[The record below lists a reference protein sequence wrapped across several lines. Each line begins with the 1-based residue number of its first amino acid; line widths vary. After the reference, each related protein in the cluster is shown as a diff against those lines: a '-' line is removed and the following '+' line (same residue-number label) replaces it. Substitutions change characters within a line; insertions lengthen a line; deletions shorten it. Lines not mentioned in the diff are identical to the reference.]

1 VNEEA
6 ASGVEPVEVVQSDV
20 GVLQAVAGQAGGTF
34 AESGYPQFA
43 EGLSG
48 WASGCLASGGM
59 RFLDSGRMVATAPE
73 RLATMLGPVA
83 MHPPESL
90 PYAFGNGATSPAGH
104 TPPAASLRSSPR
116 PPDGDPPPGH
126 LRSERL
132 GEPGGS
138 DGLPERWGAL
148 RRMLENRRVDPGLP
162 GARALALAGIG
173 AALVAGGYLWLS
185 LPRPQPVPAPAGAA
199 SLAVP
204 AGAGR
209 RSPSAGPAV
218 AASPPVVVHVAGRV
232 RRPGIVTLPAGARV
246 TDAIKAAGGV
256 RPGTSTDALNLARK
270 VADGEQILVGTPGSA
285 AAQGV
290 QAAPGSTGSAGS
302 APATPLDLNVATSE
316 QMQQLPG
323 VGPVLAQRIID
334 YRTQHGGF
342 RTVEELRQVTGIGA
356 RRFAELKDL
365 VRI

>member
-1 VNEEA
+1 
-6 ASGVEPVEVVQSDV
+6 
-20 GVLQAVAGQAGGTF
+20 
-34 AESGYPQFA
+34 
-43 EGLSG
+43 
-48 WASGCLASGGM
+48 
-59 RFLDSGRMVATAPE
+59 
-73 RLATMLGPVA
+73 
-83 MHPPESL
+83 
-90 PYAFGNGATSPAGH
+90 
-104 TPPAASLRSSPR
+104 
-116 PPDGDPPPGH
+116 
-126 LRSERL
+126 
-132 GEPGGS
+132 
-138 DGLPERWGAL
+138 
-148 RRMLENRRVDPGLP
+148 MLENRRVDPGLP

-185 LPRPQPVPAPAGAA
+185 LPRPQPIPAPAAGAA

-204 AGAGR
+204 AGAGG
-209 RSPSAGPAV
+209 RSPSAGPGV

-285 AAQGV
+285 AAQGA
-290 QAAPGSTGSAGS
+290 QAAPDSTGSAGG